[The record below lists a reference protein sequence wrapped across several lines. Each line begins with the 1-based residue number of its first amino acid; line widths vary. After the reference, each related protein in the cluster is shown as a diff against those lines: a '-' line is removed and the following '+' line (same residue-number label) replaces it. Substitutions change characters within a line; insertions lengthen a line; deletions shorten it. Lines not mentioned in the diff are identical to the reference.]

1 MMSTGDIVP
10 YASPDQGWH
19 LTLDCFNEP
28 LSTLLLLLLLPHM
41 WSHPAGR
48 KADIWSLGC
57 TVVEM
62 LTGKHPW
69 PEMDN
74 QFTAMMTINN
84 TRT

>member
-1 MMSTGDIVP
+1 LNAVV
-10 YASPDQGWH
+10 
-19 LTLDCFNEP
+19 TLCYVFF
-28 LSTLLLLLLLPHM
+28 TLLLLLLPLLLPHI
-41 WSHPAGR
+41 WFHPAGR